1 MSCEP
6 RRASAYSKDLRFRM
20 IWQKEALGLTYSQI
34 ADNLRVDKSTVQRTV
49 TLFKSTG
56 SLKKRP
62 YPKEKVRRKLPSL
75 AELFILNLVVQKP
88 GIYLHEIQCE
98 LEQFLLID
106 VSVSTICK
114 CLHKNGFTR
123 ERLRMVALQ
132 RDRQLRHQFALD
144 ISVYCRDMFVFVD
157 ETGSDRRNLARKYGY
172 SIRGKPAKVQRFL
185 TRGERISAIA
195 CMSASGLLDVKT
207 VKGTTDVCAE
217 IPLAPLDALQWCK
230 SSFSCGTRQLLN
242 PPYS

>member
-1 MSCEP
+1 MNGTIDYNMSCEP
-6 RRASAYSKDLRFRM
+6 RRASAYIKDLRFRM

-34 ADNLRVDKSTVQRTV
+34 ADNLGVDKSTVQRTV
-49 TLFKSTG
+49 TLFESTG

-75 AELFILNLVVQKP
+75 AELFILDLVVQNP

-123 ERLRMVALQ
+123 QRLRMVALQ

-144 ISVYCRDMFVFVD
+144 ISVYSRGFVCIC
-157 ETGSDRRNLARKYGY
+157 GRN
-172 SIRGKPAKVQRFL
+172 RF
-185 TRGERISAIA
+185 R
-195 CMSASGLLDVKT
+195 
-207 VKGTTDVCAE
+207 
-217 IPLAPLDALQWCK
+217 
-230 SSFSCGTRQLLN
+230 
-242 PPYS
+242 